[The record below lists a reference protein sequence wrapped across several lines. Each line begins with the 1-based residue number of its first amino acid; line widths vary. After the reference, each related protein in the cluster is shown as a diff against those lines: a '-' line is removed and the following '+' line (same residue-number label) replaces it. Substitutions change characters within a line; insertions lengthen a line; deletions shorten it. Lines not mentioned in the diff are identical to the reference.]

1 MKMIRTI
8 GLLLLLMFLQPLHA
22 QDIIKGHVVD
32 EATGEGIG
40 FASVQYKGLNLVAIT
55 DPQGYFTIRLLKG
68 KRLTISV
75 LGYKTHIIDVS
86 DDSEKLSVNFDVTD
100 KSNAVL
106 SFYNFNSQLTI
117 GNSEPLVL
125 GTYHDKELSLL
136 VRLSRLEKGG
146 RTINYTWLLKE
157 LSND

>member
-1 MKMIRTI
+1 MKIKVGEYEVLDSGTI
-8 GLLLLLMFLQPLHA
+8 ITTSEEDLVSFEFESLIMTFRFL
-22 QDIIKGHVVD
+22 
-32 EATGEGIG
+32 
-40 FASVQYKGLNLVAIT
+40 
-55 DPQGYFTIRLLKG
+55 
-68 KRLTISV
+68 
-75 LGYKTHIIDVS
+75 S